1 MTTNIIESINIGA
14 SAFEFWNLLFFL
26 LKKDNEKKQFEIEC
40 TDKTRVEI
48 EELLFRH
55 RYRCLEEEKYNNIN
69 EFIIS
74 YNFNIKD
81 SLERLFQQP
90 LNDRMLSNFN
100 GDPEQL
106 YLIHSE
112 RPRSWFME
120 CLLYM

>member
-1 MTTNIIESINIGA
+1 MNSDLAERLKIEQ
-14 SAFEFWNLLFFL
+14 SAFEFWNLLRYLINEDDIEKLLDDCLDLSRRDVELYLYKRRIINLSENSYNCVNDFL
-26 LKKDNEKKQFEIEC
+26 LDYERDPKC
-40 TDKTRVEI
+40 
-48 EELLFRH
+48 
-55 RYRCLEEEKYNNIN
+55 
-69 EFIIS
+69 
-74 YNFNIKD
+74 

-90 LNDRMLSNFN
+90 LNERMLSNFN